1 MCLFSMGRGAIVTSV
16 MFTLWLLFLKK
27 EEFPGRSG
35 DVVRGI
41 HLICPYSFR
50 VFLSSGRGV
59 LTLGTFARWNSYL
72 LFLAA
77 FETSQKWWFPLVISH
92 ADHRKAVAGYD
103 AGPQPL
109 ASIQKSGWRAL
120 PADCTLRGIPLHGW
134 RFTFFLWGWG
144 IIVFPHPEIQL
155 CEAAPSSLPC
165 LGLPG
170 LGRLCSATA
179 VQLCLTLGVALGLM
193 YRVKESVWR

>member
-16 MFTLWLLFLKK
+16 MFTLWLLLLKK
-27 EEFPGRSG
+27 EEFSGRSG
-35 DVVRGI
+35 DVVGGI

-50 VFLSSGRGV
+50 VSLSSGKGA
-59 LTLGTFARWNSYL
+59 LTLGTFAHWHSYL

-92 ADHRKAVAGYD
+92 ADHRKAMAGHD

-109 ASIQKSGWRAL
+109 ASIQKSGWRTL
-120 PADCTLRGIPLHGW
+120 PADCMLRGIPPHGW
-134 RFTFFLWGWG
+134 RFTFFLWSWG
-144 IIVFPHPEIQL
+144 IIVFPRAEIQL
-155 CEAAPSSLPC
+155 WEAARSSLLL

-170 LGRLCSATA
+170 LDRLCSAAA
-179 VQLCLTLGVALGLM
+179 VQLCLTLGVALGLT
-193 YRVKESVWR
+193 YRVKESVRI